1 MSKLQNVWVF
11 SDNPSRLPELI
22 AGAVQLGEQVNALV
36 LGAQPQVDQALAL
49 GAHKVYHLG
58 EKPADRIVEDYAD
71 TMVAILNEVSERS
84 LVLLAATRRC
94 KALAAKLGNRLN
106 GAVFNDASE
115 IRGEAD
121 AIVAKH
127 MVYGG
132 LALGEEKL
140 TSKIA
145 LVTLASGTFE
155 PAAEGAAQGEVMT
168 LPFVEPKTAI
178 KCIERRAKEGEGV
191 DLSRAKRVIGVG
203 SGIVSQENLQH
214 AQTLAGLL
222 GAEMGCS
229 RPIAET
235 EKWMERERYIGV
247 SGVMLKPDL
256 YLAVGI
262 SGQIQHM
269 VGVNGAQTIIAI
281 NKDKNAPIFQ
291 YADYGLVGDTT
302 KVIPALV
309 EALKG

>member
-11 SDNPSRLPELI
+11 SDNASRLPELI
-22 AGAVQLGEQVNALV
+22 TGAKELGEQVSALV
-36 LGAQPQVDQALAL
+36 LGNQQQVDHALAL

-58 EKPADRIVEDYAD
+58 EKPAERIVEDYAD
-71 TMVAILNEVSERS
+71 TLVQILKEAGERS
-84 LVLLAATRRC
+84 LVLMAATRRG
-94 KALAAKLGNRLN
+94 KALAAKLGNRLDA
-106 GAVFNDASE
+106 AVFNDACE
-115 IRGEAD
+115 IRSEAD
-121 AIVAKH
+121 AIIAKH

-140 TSKIA
+140 SSNIA

-155 PAAEGAAQGEVMT
+155 PASEGDAQGET
-168 LPFVEPKTAI
+168 LTLSYVEPKAAI

-191 DLSRAKRVIGVG
+191 DLSRAKRVVGVG
-203 SGIVSQENLQH
+203 SGIASLENLKQ
-214 AQTLAGLL
+214 AEALAGLL

-291 YADYGLVGDTT
+291 YADYGLIGDTT